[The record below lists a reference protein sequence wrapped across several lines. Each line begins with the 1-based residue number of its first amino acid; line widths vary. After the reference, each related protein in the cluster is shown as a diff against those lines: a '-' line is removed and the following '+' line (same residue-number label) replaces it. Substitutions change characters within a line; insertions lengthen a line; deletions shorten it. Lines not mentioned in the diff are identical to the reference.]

1 MRYAAATVAGLTS
14 SADASSRTVG
24 NRDAAE
30 TLPSRIADS
39 MLAAIA
45 DDPAPRSISCVSSMM
60 TMYYNKSLARIKT
73 SASRLP
79 RDVWVLQAGM
89 LLSFLG
95 LGLVFPFEIIYLH
108 DVRGFTL
115 PTAGL
120 ISATMAGTAIVGG
133 IVAGPTIDRIGARAT
148 TLFAL
153 GALAAGWGGLAFITR
168 PWEAAVCAM
177 AAGIGNGC
185 ALPGTSTM
193 ILQMVPRAIRHRGA
207 AISKVTVNIGIG
219 VGGAIGGLI
228 ASTDAPITFTALLL
242 VNAATYLVF
251 AGFLLR
257 IPEPNA
263 AGEPQR
269 RRGGYGRVLRIRP
282 LLPLVLANVLFTC
295 IGYGVLASLV
305 PVFAHDS
312 GGVDERV
319 IGLLFT
325 VNAGIVI
332 FAQLPFARFVEGR
345 RRLRALAAMSLIW
358 AIGCLLVLI
367 GALWLSGRDTTIA
380 LALAAAAF
388 GVGECLQAV
397 TLSPLV
403 ADLVPREMLGRAMA
417 LTGTAWWV
425 GLAITPAVGGFLLAS
440 SPTATWL
447 VAIGLGLG
455 LAALMLVIEPSVPT
469 AIRRTPRRVRDRVAL
484 VEVPD
489 PNVEEI
495 A

>member
-14 SADASSRTVG
+14 SAEASSRTVG

-207 AISKVTVNIGIG
+207 AIVDEWQALSSPWWGRRIEVRSGDATIEG
-219 VGGAIGGLI
+219 VARGVDGSG
-228 ASTDAPITFTALLL
+228 ALLL
-242 VNAATYLVF
+242 QRDDGEVVRVL
-251 AGFLLR
+251 
-257 IPEPNA
+257 
-263 AGEPQR
+263 AGE
-269 RRGGYGRVLRIRP
+269 
-282 LLPLVLANVLFTC
+282 A
-295 IGYGVLASLV
+295 
-305 PVFAHDS
+305 
-312 GGVDERV
+312 
-319 IGLLFT
+319 
-325 VNAGIVI
+325 
-332 FAQLPFARFVEGR
+332 
-345 RRLRALAAMSLIW
+345 RRLRL
-358 AIGCLLVLI
+358 
-367 GALWLSGRDTTIA
+367 
-380 LALAAAAF
+380 
-388 GVGECLQAV
+388 E
-397 TLSPLV
+397 
-403 ADLVPREMLGRAMA
+403 
-417 LTGTAWWV
+417 
-425 GLAITPAVGGFLLAS
+425 
-440 SPTATWL
+440 
-447 VAIGLGLG
+447 
-455 LAALMLVIEPSVPT
+455 
-469 AIRRTPRRVRDRVAL
+469 
-484 VEVPD
+484 
-489 PNVEEI
+489 
-495 A
+495 